1 MKMNP
6 SWLNLVPL
14 LVGMSLGGGGVE
26 DTKPEEL
33 FENFEDNI
41 AMESERKY
49 SSINFAD
56 FSNDPEFSKFLS
68 IVGLGGK
75 SSFGKKMK
83 NPSSDQKNETKE
95 ERNPKPVTNTKE
107 KKMADV
113 NHRQYRKQ
121 IQTQLQQMCHGIRDK
136 VDCPDNGKKN
146 TLRKL
151 SACCQSQSEGNLC
164 RVKTTFT

>member
-83 NPSSDQKNETKE
+83 RKKGT
-95 ERNPKPVTNTKE
+95 RN
-107 KKMADV
+107 
-113 NHRQYRKQ
+113 
-121 IQTQLQQMCHGIRDK
+121 L
-136 VDCPDNGKKN
+136 
-146 TLRKL
+146 
-151 SACCQSQSEGNLC
+151 
-164 RVKTTFT
+164 